1 MGLVKNILTILVIIL
16 VIYLLYKYLYPH
28 NEISSLKSAQKAETI
43 SASDLPGGNSNNN
56 FAYSVWIYIKNWNH
70 RLGEKK
76 VILQRGGNANGGGNP
91 SITLGKYEND
101 INVELSTY
109 GPNGHDSKPFSCSVQ
124 NIPLQRWVNAIVSLN
139 GRSLDIY
146 IDGKLVRTC
155 ILPGVARADNTANV
169 FITPSGGFSGWTG
182 RMKFWPHPL
191 NPQEAFNV
199 YREGTGTSGTN
210 FFNKYRIKF
219 SYLVDNVEKG
229 SFEI

>member
-16 VIYLLYKYLYPH
+16 IIYLIYKYLYPD

-43 SASDLPGGNSNNN
+43 SASVLPGGNSNNN

-146 IDGKLVRTC
+146 IDGKLVRSNILDKPLTMNTDDLYINADGGFDGIMTNFKYFNRALSPEEIYIMYNKSYDDKISISNIPSLINVNNILNG
-155 ILPGVARADNTANV
+155 ILPD
-169 FITPSGGFSGWTG
+169 
-182 RMKFWPHPL
+182 
-191 NPQEAFNV
+191 
-199 YREGTGTSGTN
+199 
-210 FFNKYRIKF
+210 
-219 SYLVDNVEKG
+219 
-229 SFEI
+229 